1 LQPLTPNDVEAALAS
16 LGFDIKIRFF
26 EETTATSQQ
35 AADNIG
41 CTLGQIVKSI
51 AFLVEDQP
59 VLVLTSGDQRVDD
72 RKIAAIYSVGR
83 KKVRVATA
91 DEMVAIFGYAPGSMA
106 PLAHRT
112 PGIHIYID
120 ESLQR
125 FDTLYA
131 AGGAHNAI
139 FPLTLEQ
146 LLTMSGGKITDV
158 IRDPSP
164 ASNE

>member
-1 LQPLTPNDVEAALAS
+1 LTPNDVEAALVS
-16 LGFDIKIRFF
+16 LGLDITIRFF

-35 AADNIG
+35 AAGNIG

-72 RKIAAIYSVGR
+72 RKIAAIYSIGR

-139 FPLTLEQ
+139 FPLTLPQ